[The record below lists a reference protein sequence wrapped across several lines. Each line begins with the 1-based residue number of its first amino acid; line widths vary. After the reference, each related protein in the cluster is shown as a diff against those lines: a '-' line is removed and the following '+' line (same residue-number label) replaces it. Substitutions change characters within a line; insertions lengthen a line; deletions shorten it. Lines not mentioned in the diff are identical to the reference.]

1 MQKSGKKVIAAG
13 PGNPPVVVDEH
24 ADLEVAAR
32 GIVDGASFDN
42 CVLCTG
48 EKEVFVVASVADTL
62 FALIRKDPRAHE
74 LTKLQMDS
82 LGKKMFLKDEKSGE
96 LMMNRNLVGRN
107 ANVIAREIGLDL
119 PDSVALLWG
128 EVPQDHV
135 TIREEQLMP
144 VLPFAR
150 VKDVETAIDL
160 AIKAEGGNHHTAAMY
175 SLNVANLSRMARKGQ
190 FSIFVKNGP
199 TYMGLGMGEGYATM
213 SIGTPTGDGLTSAR
227 HFTRPV
233 RCALV
238 DQFRI
243 V

>member
-1 MQKSGKKVIAAG
+1 
-13 PGNPPVVVDEH
+13 
-24 ADLEVAAR
+24 
-32 GIVDGASFDN
+32 
-42 CVLCTG
+42 
-48 EKEVFVVASVADTL
+48 
-62 FALIRKDPRAHE
+62 
-74 LTKLQMDS
+74 
-82 LGKKMFLKDEKSGE
+82 
-96 LMMNRNLVGRN
+96 MNRDLVGRN

-150 VKDVETAIDL
+150 VQNVETAIDL

-175 SLNVANLSRMARKGQ
+175 SLNVANLTRMARKGQ

-227 HFTRPV
+227 QFTRPV
-233 RCALV
+233 RCALI

-243 V
+243 L